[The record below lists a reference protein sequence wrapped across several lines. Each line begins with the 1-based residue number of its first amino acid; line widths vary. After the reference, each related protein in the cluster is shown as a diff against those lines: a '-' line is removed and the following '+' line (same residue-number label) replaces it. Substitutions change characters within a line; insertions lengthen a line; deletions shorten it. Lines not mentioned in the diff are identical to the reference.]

1 MVFPVAA
8 LVFGALPAMG
18 CTVPSS
24 SDNPDAEAIAQST
37 TAVVVVERTTGPG
50 EAAHADNVV
59 ARFVRV
65 QQGIVDDQVL
75 RVVGAADDVPAP
87 VPAMGTCT
95 AVDPDHTESFEGRS
109 SAART
114 PRGTTLLDVGAVALE
129 DSKTSGAKG
138 TELLP
143 RMMPDPAG
151 VVSGVIYSARA
162 NDAFTAGG
170 RVTLRV
176 SGGADLEAGFV
187 AQFNAPRDVSDVHVR
202 PSKTGVDVTWDAT
215 DVDARDVVYV
225 ELLTPSSVVVTRC
238 AVSDSTGHVFVPFA
252 SSPLLDEGQVA
263 VHRLHR
269 EPFRVVAGKS
279 APEGEIRFN
288 TVRIVTYPTPSLAGA
303 NGATTR

>member
-1 MVFPVAA
+1 MHRFPRVAAPVFTSARPESRRARVVFPVAA

-95 AVDPDHTESFEGRS
+95 AVDPDYTESFEGRS

-143 RMMPDPAG
+143 RMMPIRPAWCRASSIRRAPTTPSRPAG
-151 VVSGVIYSARA
+151 VSP
-162 NDAFTAGG
+162 
-170 RVTLRV
+170 
-176 SGGADLEAGFV
+176 FV
-187 AQFNAPRDVSDVHVR
+187 
-202 PSKTGVDVTWDAT
+202 
-215 DVDARDVVYV
+215 
-225 ELLTPSSVVVTRC
+225 
-238 AVSDSTGHVFVPFA
+238 
-252 SSPLLDEGQVA
+252 
-263 VHRLHR
+263 
-269 EPFRVVAGKS
+269 
-279 APEGEIRFN
+279 
-288 TVRIVTYPTPSLAGA
+288 
-303 NGATTR
+303 